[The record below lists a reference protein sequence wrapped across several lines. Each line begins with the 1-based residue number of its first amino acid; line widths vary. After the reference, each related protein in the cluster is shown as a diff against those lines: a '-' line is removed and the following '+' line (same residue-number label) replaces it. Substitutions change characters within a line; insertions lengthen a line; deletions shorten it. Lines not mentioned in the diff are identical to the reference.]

1 VATSIRNA
9 AARWFPESD
18 RVGRSGSLTVLYT
31 QNGPRRSE
39 VSILTSSTSTPGGS
53 WPGPRA
59 AVHFANGHEAA
70 VLSARQTQ
78 VQRVRLAFN
87 ERDR

>member
-1 VATSIRNA
+1 VEHRVCGDEHSGRCSEMV
-9 AARWFPESD
+9 FESD
-18 RVGRSGSLTVLYT
+18 RVGRSSSLTVLYS
-31 QNGPRRSE
+31 QNRPLQKRG
-39 VSILTSSTSTPGGS
+39 ID
-53 WPGPRA
+53 
-59 AVHFANGHEAA
+59 GHDAA